1 MRTHALPPPGWLV
14 KVVVLH
20 PTVVSSFE
28 CFVFESWV
36 LCFRDSG
43 ASFSSF
49 GCFVLRSSFSRAS
62 FSKLP
67 YTTAKNRKSIK
78 FAYWSIQQL
87 PFYAKINNNNNNN
100 NNNNSNSVIY
110 PRQYL

>member
-67 YTTAKNRKSIK
+67 TRESVSRYKRPLRRCMRINILRYANAKYHYI
-78 FAYWSIQQL
+78 L
-87 PFYAKINNNNNNN
+87 PF
-100 NNNNSNSVIY
+100 
-110 PRQYL
+110 RL

>member
-1 MRTHALPPPGWLV
+1 MRTQALPPPGWLV

-100 NNNNSNSVIY
+100 NNNSVIY

>member
-28 CFVFESWV
+28 CFVFEIRV
-36 LCFRDSG
+36 LRFRVFG
-43 ASFSSF
+43 ALFSSF
-49 GCFVLRSSFSRAS
+49 GCFVLRSS

-100 NNNNSNSVIY
+100 NSVIC

>member
-28 CFVFESWV
+28 CFVLSLRCFVFEIRV
-36 LCFRDSG
+36 LRFRVFG
-43 ASFSSF
+43 ALFSSF
-49 GCFVLRSSFSRAS
+49 GCFVLRSS

-87 PFYAKINNNNNNN
+87 PFYAKVNNNNNNN
-100 NNNNSNSVIY
+100 NNNNSVIY